1 MKKIRLHNDI
11 HVSWGITTNGK
22 QESLEAK
29 TLQVQ
34 LVVYNKVITIPDF
47 SINGNVISFEFSGSQ
62 QKYCG
67 VYTLVCRDTT
77 NGNLSTI
84 DKTEAFELVPHS
96 EEEQGTDNPNVAL
109 EVVTLNTDR
118 DSSTIGRAATIEIGE
133 VKTLR
138 SGAAAYVRNSG
149 TTNAAILDFGIPS
162 GSNGNDGMSGYGISA
177 EPASVTFNTD
187 SNGNISSSQDKLIRM
202 KAYLGGQEIDDVTIV
217 GLSTTNFA
225 NTVSAESD
233 GKSFYLRGSDL
244 QTVHTTDLDGNSIK
258 VPVTQAQV
266 AVDCKIGGSDL
277 VYSTIVRVFVNTQ
290 TFYTTLVSNQKMF
303 KQTFT
308 ELSNSLDEQGVKLE
322 KYYSEF
328 QQTARGLSATISSN
342 KQDADGS
349 IENITNKLE
358 ATSSSLSSTI
368 EANKKDADGNF
379 EKLKTEFKQTTDGI
393 SSTVEKNKTDAEGS
407 IEKLKTEFKQTTD
420 GITSTVEQNKTDADG
435 KLESLSSKI
444 SQNAKNIEIA
454 NSRFN
459 EDGSL
464 KNKSG
469 LMTTADKATLASR
482 EYVDGKVVNEAT
494 ITTMINN
501 EISTAT
507 IKADQIQFSGHQ
519 VKFDAGEI
527 VINSKNFNLDGYGNV
542 TMSGEIHATSG
553 QIGGFE
559 LEANNLVCSNA
570 RLTIGG
576 SIGGLTRMVTL
587 DAKSFDYER
596 YNFAL
601 SVVNYDSLDQSSTTL
616 AGIHINVGASGA
628 STLQYPGIVMENGVF
643 VGFRVPFV
651 PLAYSMDFRYNAS
664 IYVSGMYVRCN
675 NSSDITITLPTPATG
690 AKMGDVF
697 TVIKAGSGNVTIKA
711 VGVNYHTAN
720 GKSGE
725 FTSTRLHE
733 QIHLVFDGDTWFSES
748 SGGS

>member
-29 TLQVQ
+29 TLKVQ

-96 EEEQGTDNPNVAL
+96 DEEQGTDNPNVAL

-149 TTNAAILDFGIPS
+149 TTNAAVLDFGIPS
-162 GSNGNDGMSGYGISA
+162 GSNGSDGMSGYGISA

-187 SNGNISSSQDKLIRM
+187 SKGNISSSQDKLIRM

-277 VYSTIVRVFVNTQ
+277 IYSTIVRVFVNTQ

-303 KQTFT
+303 RQTFT

-349 IENITNKLE
+349 IENITNKIE

-393 SSTVEKNKTDAEGS
+393 TSTVEKNKTDA
-407 IEKLKTEFKQTTD
+407 
-420 GITSTVEQNKTDADG
+420 DG
-435 KLESLSSKI
+435 KLEKLSAAVTL
-444 SQNAKNIEIA
+444 NANQIEIA

-459 EDGSL
+459 ADGTL

-469 LMTTADKATLASR
+469 LMTTDDKATLATR

-501 EISTAT
+501 GISSAT
-507 IKADQIQFSGHQ
+507 IKADQIRFTGTTTVFES
-519 VKFDAGEI
+519 GEI
-527 VINSKNFNLDGYGNV
+527 IIRSNGLNLDQYGNA
-542 TMSGEIHATSG
+542 TFNGEIHATSG
-553 QIGGFE
+553 WFGSTSNNIKLATGGNGTVGLSSTNSSGWE
-559 LEANNLVCSNA
+559 DANNIRFTSSGQLYLNSESDDGKTVTSITSGDIKVG
-570 RLTIGG
+570 RGDSFG
-576 SIGGLTRMVTL
+576 SDTP
-587 DAKSFDYER
+587 KFH
-596 YNFAL
+596 
-601 SVVNYDSLDQSSTTL
+601 VNT
-616 AGIHINVGASGA
+616 SGDK
-628 STLQYPGIVMENGVF
+628 LQIAAVN
-643 VGFRVPFV
+643 
-651 PLAYSMDFRYNAS
+651 
-664 IYVSGMYVRCN
+664 
-675 NSSDITITLPTPATG
+675 LPTSASE
-690 AKMGDVF
+690 
-697 TVIKAGSGNVTIKA
+697 AGSGCLYNDNGTIKIK
-711 VGVNYHTAN
+711 T
-720 GKSGE
+720 
-725 FTSTRLHE
+725 
-733 QIHLVFDGDTWFSES
+733 Q
-748 SGGS
+748 

>member
-29 TLQVQ
+29 TLKVQ

-109 EVVTLNTDR
+109 EVITLNTDR

-138 SGAAAYVRNSG
+138 TGAAAYVRNSG
-149 TTNAAILDFGIPS
+149 TTNAAVLDFGIPS

-177 EPASVTFNTD
+177 DPASVTFNTD
-187 SNGNISSSQDKLIRM
+187 SDGNISSSQDKLIRM
-202 KAYLGGQEIDDVTIV
+202 KSYLGGQEIDDVTIV
-217 GLSTTNFA
+217 GLITTNFA

-244 QTVHTTDLDGNSIK
+244 QTVHTTDLNGNSIK

-308 ELSNSLDEQGVKLE
+308 ELSNSLNEQGVKLE

-328 QQTARGLSATISSN
+328 QQTARVLSATISSN
-342 KQDADGS
+342 KQYADGS
-349 IENITNKLE
+349 IENIINKLE

-368 EANKKDADGNF
+368 EANKKDADG
-379 EKLKTEFKQTTDGI
+379 KL
-393 SSTVEKNKTDAEGS
+393 
-407 IEKLKTEFKQTTD
+407 EKLKTEFKQTTD

-459 EDGSL
+459 ADGTL

-469 LMTTADKATLASR
+469 LMTTDDKATLATR

-675 NSSDITITLPTPATG
+675 NSSDITITLPTPTTG

>member
-47 SINGNVISFEFSGSQ
+47 TIKGNIISFEFSGSQ

-67 VYTLVCRDTT
+67 VYTLLCRDTT

-84 DKTEAFELVPHS
+84 DKTEAFELVSHS

-118 DSSTIGRAATIEIGE
+118 DSSTIARAATIEIGD
-133 VKTLR
+133 VKTLH

-149 TTNAAILDFGIPS
+149 TSNAAVLDFGIPS
-162 GSNGNDGMSGYGISA
+162 GSNGDDGMSGYGISA

-187 SNGNISSSQDKLIRM
+187 SKGNISSSQDKLIRM
-202 KAYLGGQEIDDVTIV
+202 KAYLGGQEIDDVTII

-290 TFYTTLVSNQKMF
+290 TFYTTLVSNQKIF

-308 ELSNSLDEQGVKLE
+308 ELNNSLDEQGVKLE

-328 QQTARGLSATISSN
+328 QQTARGLSTTISQN
-342 KQDADGS
+342 KQDSDGS

-358 ATSSSLSSTI
+358 ATASSLSSTI
-368 EANKKDADGNF
+368 ESNKKDADGN
-379 EKLKTEFKQTTDGI
+379 L
-393 SSTVEKNKTDAEGS
+393 
-407 IEKLKTEFKQTTD
+407 EKLKTEFKQTTD
-420 GITSTVEQNKTDADG
+420 GITSTVEKNKTDADGNLEKLKTEFKQTTDGITSTVEKNKTDADG
-435 KLESLSSKI
+435 KLEKL
-444 SQNAKNIEIA
+444 NAAVTLNAEQIEIA

-459 EDGSL
+459 ADGSL

-469 LMTTADKATLASR
+469 LMTTDDKATLATR
-482 EYVDGKVVNEAT
+482 EYVDGKVVSEAY
-494 ITTMINN
+494 IRTMIQNG
-501 EISTAT
+501 ISTAE
-507 IKADQIQFSGHQ
+507 ISADQINLYGH
-519 VKFDAGEI
+519 
-527 VINSKNFNLDGYGNV
+527 
-542 TMSGEIHATSG
+542 TMSFQSG
-553 QIGGFE
+553 QIEIYSDNLKLDSSGNLKVSGDIYAKTIRLKTSTSNDNILSGSLLLGGGKYI
-559 LEANNLVCSNA
+559 LP
-570 RLTIGG
+570 
-576 SIGGLTRMVTL
+576 
-587 DAKSFDYER
+587 
-596 YNFAL
+596 AL
-601 SVVNYDSLDQSSTTL
+601 SEEDGCVNIKLYAPLITRSSLSPTLECISENVSLQLASEKTELPKSGKKELDYGAYDL
-616 AGIHINVGASGA
+616 
-628 STLQYPGIVMENGVF
+628 
-643 VGFRVPFV
+643 VGFC
-651 PLAYSMDFRYNAS
+651 N
-664 IYVSGMYVRCN
+664 SGQTFW
-675 NSSDITITLPTPATG
+675 I
-690 AKMGDVF
+690 
-697 TVIKAGSGNVTIKA
+697 IK
-711 VGVNYHTAN
+711 
-720 GKSGE
+720 
-725 FTSTRLHE
+725 
-733 QIHLVFDGDTWFSES
+733 
-748 SGGS
+748 

>member
-47 SINGNVISFEFSGSQ
+47 TINGNVISFEFSGSQ

-187 SNGNISSSQDKLIRM
+187 SKGNISSSQDKLIRI
-202 KAYLGGQEIDDVTIV
+202 KSYLGGQEINDVTIV

-393 SSTVEKNKTDAEGS
+393 SSTVEKNKTDA
-407 IEKLKTEFKQTTD
+407 
-420 GITSTVEQNKTDADG
+420 DG
-435 KLESLSSKI
+435 KLEKLSAAVTL
-444 SQNAKNIEIA
+444 NANQIDIA

-459 EDGSL
+459 EDGTL

-469 LMTTADKATLASR
+469 LMTTDDKATLATR

-501 EISTAT
+501 GISTAT

-527 VINSKNFNLDGYGNV
+527 VINSNNFSLDGYGNV

-553 QIGGFE
+553 WFGTPG
-559 LEANNLVCSNA
+559 NNIKIATDEMGAVGLSHTNTTGWRDDNNICFTRAGQLYFNSTSEDKKT
-570 RLTIGG
+570 LT
-576 SIGGLTRMVTL
+576 
-587 DAKSFDYER
+587 
-596 YNFAL
+596 
-601 SVVNYDSLDQSSTTL
+601 
-616 AGIHINVGASGA
+616 
-628 STLQYPGIVMENGVF
+628 
-643 VGFRVPFV
+643 
-651 PLAYSMDFRYNAS
+651 
-664 IYVSGMYVRCN
+664 
-675 NSSDITITLPTPATG
+675 TITSGSLCVGRADRFGKDAPELYVDSSGEKLQIVAKCLPTSASE
-690 AKMGDVF
+690 AR
-697 TVIKAGSGNVTIKA
+697 SGCLYNDNGTIKIK
-711 VGVNYHTAN
+711 T
-720 GKSGE
+720 
-725 FTSTRLHE
+725 
-733 QIHLVFDGDTWFSES
+733 Q
-748 SGGS
+748 

>member
-47 SINGNVISFEFSGSQ
+47 TIKGNIISFEFSGSQ

-84 DKTEAFELVPHS
+84 DKTEAFELVSHS

-118 DSSTIGRAATIEIGE
+118 DSSTIGRAATIEIGD
-133 VKTLR
+133 VKTLH

-149 TTNAAILDFGIPS
+149 TSNAAVLDFGIPS
-162 GSNGNDGMSGYGISA
+162 GSNGDDGMSGYGISA
-177 EPASVTFNTD
+177 DPASVTFNTD
-187 SNGNISSSQDKLIRM
+187 SKGNISSSQDKLIRM

-290 TFYTTLVSNQKMF
+290 TFYTALVSNQKMF

-308 ELSNSLDEQGVKLE
+308 ELDNSLNEQGVKLE

-368 EANKKDADGNF
+368 EANKKDADGN
-379 EKLKTEFKQTTDGI
+379 
-393 SSTVEKNKTDAEGS
+393 

-444 SQNAKNIEIA
+444 SQNAKSIEIA

-501 EISTAT
+501 GISTAT

-553 QIGGFE
+553 WFGNPG
-559 LEANNLVCSNA
+559 NNIKIATDETGAVGLSPTNITGWKDYNNIRFTRA
-570 RLTIGG
+570 GQLYFNSTSEDEKTLTTITSG
-576 SIGGLTRMVTL
+576 
-587 DAKSFDYER
+587 Y
-596 YNFAL
+596 L
-601 SVVNYDSLDQSSTTL
+601 SVGRADRFGMDAPELYVDS
-616 AGIHINVGASGA
+616 SGEK
-628 STLQYPGIVMENGVF
+628 LQIV
-643 VGFRVPFV
+643 
-651 PLAYSMDFRYNAS
+651 AK
-664 IYVSGMYVRCN
+664 C
-675 NSSDITITLPTPATG
+675 LPTSASEARSGCLYNDNGTI
-690 AKMGDVF
+690 K
-697 TVIKAGSGNVTIKA
+697 IKA
-711 VGVNYHTAN
+711 
-720 GKSGE
+720 
-725 FTSTRLHE
+725 
-733 QIHLVFDGDTWFSES
+733 
-748 SGGS
+748 

>member
-47 SINGNVISFEFSGSQ
+47 SIKGNVISFEFSGSQ

-133 VKTLR
+133 VKTLH

-149 TTNAAILDFGIPS
+149 TTNAAVLDFGIPS

-187 SNGNISSSQDKLIRM
+187 SKGNISSSQDKLIRM

-217 GLSTTNFA
+217 GLSTTNFV

-393 SSTVEKNKTDAEGS
+393 TSTVEKNKTDA
-407 IEKLKTEFKQTTD
+407 
-420 GITSTVEQNKTDADG
+420 DG
-435 KLESLSSKI
+435 KLEKLSAAVTL
-444 SQNAKNIEIA
+444 NANQIEIA

-459 EDGSL
+459 ADGTL

-469 LMTTADKATLASR
+469 LMTTDDKATLATR
-482 EYVDGKVVNEAT
+482 EYVDGKVVSEAY
-494 ITTMINN
+494 IRTMIQNG
-501 EISTAT
+501 ISTAE
-507 IKADQIQFSGHQ
+507 ISANQINLYGH
-519 VKFDAGEI
+519 
-527 VINSKNFNLDGYGNV
+527 
-542 TMSGEIHATSG
+542 TMCFQSG
-553 QIGGFE
+553 QIEIYSDNLKLDSSGNLKVSGDIYAKTIRLKTSTSHDNILSGSLLLGGGKYI
-559 LEANNLVCSNA
+559 LP
-570 RLTIGG
+570 
-576 SIGGLTRMVTL
+576 
-587 DAKSFDYER
+587 
-596 YNFAL
+596 AL
-601 SVVNYDSLDQSSTTL
+601 SEEDGCVNIKLYAPLITRSSLSPTLECISENVFLQLASEKTELPKSGSKSLEYGAYDL
-616 AGIHINVGASGA
+616 
-628 STLQYPGIVMENGVF
+628 
-643 VGFRVPFV
+643 VGF
-651 PLAYSMDFRYNAS
+651 
-664 IYVSGMYVRCN
+664 C
-675 NSSDITITLPTPATG
+675 NSSGQTFWI
-690 AKMGDVF
+690 
-697 TVIKAGSGNVTIKA
+697 IK
-711 VGVNYHTAN
+711 
-720 GKSGE
+720 
-725 FTSTRLHE
+725 
-733 QIHLVFDGDTWFSES
+733 
-748 SGGS
+748 

>member
-187 SNGNISSSQDKLIRM
+187 SKGNISSSQDKLIRM
-202 KAYLGGQEIDDVTIV
+202 KAYFGGQEIDDVTIV

-349 IENITNKLE
+349 IDNITNKLE

-379 EKLKTEFKQTTDGI
+379 E
-393 SSTVEKNKTDAEGS
+393 N
-407 IEKLKTEFKQTTD
+407 LKTEFKQTTD
-420 GITSTVEQNKTDADG
+420 GITSTVEKNKTDADG
-435 KLESLSSKI
+435 KMEKLSAAVTL
-444 SQNAKNIEIA
+444 NANQIEIA

-459 EDGSL
+459 ADGTL

-469 LMTTADKATLASR
+469 LMTTDDKATLATR

-501 EISTAT
+501 GISSAT
-507 IKADQIQFSGHQ
+507 IKADQIRFTGTTTVFES
-519 VKFDAGEI
+519 GEI
-527 VINSKNFNLDGYGNV
+527 IIRSNGLNLDQYGNA
-542 TMSGEIHATSG
+542 TFNGEIHATSG
-553 QIGGFE
+553 WFGNPG
-559 LEANNLVCSNA
+559 NNIKIATDETGAV
-570 RLTIGG
+570 
-576 SIGGLTRMVTL
+576 GLSPTNTTGWRDDNNICFTRAGQLYFNSTSDDGKTVT
-587 DAKSFDYER
+587 
-596 YNFAL
+596 
-601 SVVNYDSLDQSSTTL
+601 
-616 AGIHINVGASGA
+616 
-628 STLQYPGIVMENGVF
+628 
-643 VGFRVPFV
+643 
-651 PLAYSMDFRYNAS
+651 
-664 IYVSGMYVRCN
+664 
-675 NSSDITITLPTPATG
+675 TITSGDIKVGRGDSFGGNTPKFHVNTSGDKLQIAAVNLPTSASE
-690 AKMGDVF
+690 
-697 TVIKAGSGNVTIKA
+697 AGSGCLYNDNGTIKIK
-711 VGVNYHTAN
+711 T
-720 GKSGE
+720 
-725 FTSTRLHE
+725 
-733 QIHLVFDGDTWFSES
+733 Q
-748 SGGS
+748 

>member
-1 MKKIRLHNDI
+1 MKKIRIHNDI

-47 SINGNVISFEFSGSQ
+47 TINGNVVSFEFSGSQ

-84 DKTEAFELVPHS
+84 DKAEAFELVPHS

-149 TTNAAILDFGIPS
+149 TTNAAVLDFGIPS

-187 SNGNISSSQDKLIRM
+187 SKGNISSSQDKLIRM

-233 GKSFYLRGSDL
+233 EKSFYLRGSDL
-244 QTVHTTDLDGNSIK
+244 QTVHTTDFDGNSIK

-277 VYSTIVRVFVNTQ
+277 IYSTIVRVFVNTQ

-393 SSTVEKNKTDAEGS
+393 TS
-407 IEKLKTEFKQTTD
+407 I
-420 GITSTVEQNKTDADG
+420 VEQNKTDADG

-444 SQNAKNIEIA
+444 SQNSKNIEIA

-469 LMTTADKATLASR
+469 LMTTDDKATLATR
-482 EYVDGKVVNEAT
+482 EYVDGKVVSEAY
-494 ITTMINN
+494 IRTMIQNG
-501 EISTAT
+501 ISTAE
-507 IKADQIQFSGHQ
+507 ISADQINLYGH
-519 VKFDAGEI
+519 
-527 VINSKNFNLDGYGNV
+527 
-542 TMSGEIHATSG
+542 TMSFQSG
-553 QIGGFE
+553 QIEIYSDNLKLDSSGNLKVSGDIYAKTIRLKTSTSHDNILSGSLLLGGGKCILPALSEEDGCVNIKLYAPLITRSSLPPTLECISRNVFLQLASEKTELPKSGSKE
-559 LEANNLVCSNA
+559 LEYGA
-570 RLTIGG
+570 
-576 SIGGLTRMVTL
+576 
-587 DAKSFDYER
+587 
-596 YNFAL
+596 
-601 SVVNYDSLDQSSTTL
+601 YDL
-616 AGIHINVGASGA
+616 
-628 STLQYPGIVMENGVF
+628 
-643 VGFRVPFV
+643 VGFC
-651 PLAYSMDFRYNAS
+651 N
-664 IYVSGMYVRCN
+664 SGQTFW
-675 NSSDITITLPTPATG
+675 I
-690 AKMGDVF
+690 
-697 TVIKAGSGNVTIKA
+697 IK
-711 VGVNYHTAN
+711 
-720 GKSGE
+720 
-725 FTSTRLHE
+725 
-733 QIHLVFDGDTWFSES
+733 
-748 SGGS
+748 

>member
-149 TTNAAILDFGIPS
+149 TTNAAVLDFGIPS

-187 SNGNISSSQDKLIRM
+187 SKGNISSSQDKLIRM

-266 AVDCKIGGSDL
+266 AVDCKIGRSDL

-379 EKLKTEFKQTTDGI
+379 EKLKTEFKQTTD
-393 SSTVEKNKTDAEGS
+393 E
-407 IEKLKTEFKQTTD
+407 
-420 GITSTVEQNKTDADG
+420 ITSTVEQNKTDADG

-444 SQNAKNIEIA
+444 SQNAKSIEIA

-459 EDGSL
+459 ADGTL

-469 LMTTADKATLASR
+469 LMTTDDKATLATR
-482 EYVDGKVVNEAT
+482 EYVDGKVVSEAY
-494 ITTMINN
+494 ILTMIHNG
-501 EISTAT
+501 ISTAE
-507 IKADQIQFSGHQ
+507 ISADQINLHGH
-519 VKFDAGEI
+519 
-527 VINSKNFNLDGYGNV
+527 
-542 TMSGEIHATSG
+542 TMSFQSG
-553 QIGGFE
+553 QIEIYSDNLKLDSSGNLKASGDIYAKTIRLKTSTSNDNILSGSLLLGGGKYI
-559 LEANNLVCSNA
+559 LP
-570 RLTIGG
+570 
-576 SIGGLTRMVTL
+576 
-587 DAKSFDYER
+587 
-596 YNFAL
+596 AL
-601 SVVNYDSLDQSSTTL
+601 SEEDGCVNIKLYAPLITRSSLSPTLECISRNVFLQLASEKTELPKSGSKSLEYGAYDL
-616 AGIHINVGASGA
+616 
-628 STLQYPGIVMENGVF
+628 
-643 VGFRVPFV
+643 VGF
-651 PLAYSMDFRYNAS
+651 
-664 IYVSGMYVRCN
+664 CN
-675 NSSDITITLPTPATG
+675 NGQTFWI
-690 AKMGDVF
+690 
-697 TVIKAGSGNVTIKA
+697 IK
-711 VGVNYHTAN
+711 
-720 GKSGE
+720 
-725 FTSTRLHE
+725 
-733 QIHLVFDGDTWFSES
+733 
-748 SGGS
+748 

>member
-29 TLQVQ
+29 SLQVQ
-34 LVVYNKVITIPDF
+34 LVVYNRVIDIPDF
-47 SINGNVISFEFSGSQ
+47 TIKGNVISFEFSGSQ

-118 DSSTIGRAATIEIGE
+118 DSSTIGRAATIEIGD
-133 VKTLR
+133 VKTLH

-149 TTNAAILDFGIPS
+149 TSNAAVLDFGIPS
-162 GSNGNDGMSGYGISA
+162 GSNGDDGMSGYGISA

-187 SNGNISSSQDKLIRM
+187 SKGNISSSQDKLIRM
-202 KAYLGGQEIDDVTIV
+202 KAYLGGQETDDVTIV
-217 GLSTTNFA
+217 GLSTTNFV

-233 GKSFYLRGSDL
+233 EKSFYLRGSDL
-244 QTVHTTDLDGNSIK
+244 QTVYTTDLDGNSIK

-266 AVDCKIGGSDL
+266 AIDCKIGGSDL

-290 TFYTTLVSNQKMF
+290 TFYTTLVSNQKIF

-308 ELSNSLDEQGVKLE
+308 ELGNSLEEQGVKLE

-368 EANKKDADGNF
+368 EANKKDADGNI
-379 EKLKTEFKQTTDGI
+379 EKLKTEFKQTTDEI
-393 SSTVEKNKTDAEGS
+393 TSTVEKNKTDAEGS
-407 IEKLKTEFKQTTD
+407 IENLKTEFKQTTD

-444 SQNAKNIEIA
+444 SQNAKSIEIA

-494 ITTMINN
+494 IATMINN
-501 EISTAT
+501 GISTAT

-542 TMSGEIHATSG
+542 TMSGEINATSG
-553 QIGGFE
+553 NVGGFKLKE
-559 LEANNLVCSNA
+559 NNLVCENA
-570 RLTIGG
+570 SLTIGY
-576 SIGGLTRMVTL
+576 SKDSSTRKVVL
-587 DAKSFDYER
+587 DAKSYNFGD

-601 SVVNYDSLDQSSTTL
+601 SVENHGISTKLDGRNW
-616 AGIHINVGASGA
+616 AGIHINVYS
-628 STLQYPGIVMENGVF
+628 STTSVQYPGIMMESGAF
-643 VGFRVPFV
+643 YGFRVPITS
-651 PLAYSMDFRYNAS
+651 LWSYTDLRNDLSY
-664 IYVSGMYVRCN
+664 ISGMCLICK
-675 NSSDITITLPTPATG
+675 NSTDITITLPTSEK
-690 AKMGDVF
+690 AKKGDVF
-697 TVIKAGSGNVTIKA
+697 TVIRAGDGNVTIKA
-711 VGVNYHTAN
+711 PTGVNYLTAHGDN
-720 GKSGE
+720 GT
-725 FTSTRLHE
+725 FTSTKRNEH
-733 QIHLVFDGDTWFSES
+733 IHFIFDGSTWYSEC
-748 SGGS
+748 SGD

>member
-47 SINGNVISFEFSGSQ
+47 TIKGNVISFEFSGSQ

-109 EVVTLNTDR
+109 EVVALNTDR
-118 DSSTIGRAATIEIGE
+118 DSSTIGRAATVEIGE

-149 TTNAAILDFGIPS
+149 TANAAVLDFGIPS

-187 SNGNISSSQDKLIRM
+187 SKGNISSSQDKLIRM

-393 SSTVEKNKTDAEGS
+393 TS
-407 IEKLKTEFKQTTD
+407 I
-420 GITSTVEQNKTDADG
+420 VEQNKTDADG

-444 SQNAKNIEIA
+444 SQNSKNIEIA

-501 EISTAT
+501 GISSAT
-507 IKADQIQFSGHQ
+507 IKADQIRFTGTTTVFESG
-519 VKFDAGEI
+519 DIIIRSNGL
-527 VINSKNFNLDGYGNV
+527 NLDQYGNA
-542 TMSGEIHATSG
+542 TFNGEIHATSG
-553 QIGGFE
+553 WFGSTSNNIKLATEGNGTVG
-559 LEANNLVCSNA
+559 LSSTNSSGWADANNIRFTSAGQLYLNS
-570 RLTIGG
+570 
-576 SIGGLTRMVTL
+576 
-587 DAKSFDYER
+587 KSD
-596 YNFAL
+596 
-601 SVVNYDSLDQSSTTL
+601 D
-616 AGIHINVGASGA
+616 GK
-628 STLQYPGIVMENGVF
+628 
-643 VGFRVPFV
+643 
-651 PLAYSMDFRYNAS
+651 
-664 IYVSGMYVRCN
+664 
-675 NSSDITITLPTPATG
+675 TITSITSGDIRVVRADSFGSDTPKFHVNTSGDKLQIAAVNLPTSASE
-690 AKMGDVF
+690 
-697 TVIKAGSGNVTIKA
+697 AGSGCLYNDNGTIKIK
-711 VGVNYHTAN
+711 T
-720 GKSGE
+720 
-725 FTSTRLHE
+725 
-733 QIHLVFDGDTWFSES
+733 Q
-748 SGGS
+748 

>member
-47 SINGNVISFEFSGSQ
+47 TIKGNVISFEFSGSQ

-138 SGAAAYVRNSG
+138 SGAVAYVRNSG
-149 TTNAAILDFGIPS
+149 TTNAAVLDFGIPS

-187 SNGNISSSQDKLIRM
+187 SKGSISSSQDKLIRM

-322 KYYSEF
+322 KYYSKF

-393 SSTVEKNKTDAEGS
+393 
-407 IEKLKTEFKQTTD
+407 
-420 GITSTVEQNKTDADG
+420 TSTVEQNKTDADG
-435 KLESLSSKI
+435 KLEKL
-444 SQNAKNIEIA
+444 NAAVTLNANQIEIA

-459 EDGSL
+459 ADGTL

-469 LMTTADKATLASR
+469 LMTTDDKATLATR
-482 EYVDGKVVNEAT
+482 EYVDGKVVSEAY
-494 ITTMINN
+494 IRTMIQNG
-501 EISTAT
+501 ISTAE
-507 IKADQIQFSGHQ
+507 ISADQINLYGH
-519 VKFDAGEI
+519 
-527 VINSKNFNLDGYGNV
+527 
-542 TMSGEIHATSG
+542 TMSFQSG
-553 QIGGFE
+553 QIEIYSDNLKLDSSGNLKASGDIYAKTIRLKTSTSNDNILSGSLLLGGGKYI
-559 LEANNLVCSNA
+559 LP
-570 RLTIGG
+570 
-576 SIGGLTRMVTL
+576 
-587 DAKSFDYER
+587 
-596 YNFAL
+596 AL
-601 SVVNYDSLDQSSTTL
+601 SEEDGCVNIKLYAPLITRSSLAPTLECISENVFLQLASEKTELPKSGSKSLEYGAYDL
-616 AGIHINVGASGA
+616 
-628 STLQYPGIVMENGVF
+628 
-643 VGFRVPFV
+643 VGF
-651 PLAYSMDFRYNAS
+651 
-664 IYVSGMYVRCN
+664 CN
-675 NSSDITITLPTPATG
+675 IGQTFWI
-690 AKMGDVF
+690 
-697 TVIKAGSGNVTIKA
+697 IK
-711 VGVNYHTAN
+711 
-720 GKSGE
+720 
-725 FTSTRLHE
+725 
-733 QIHLVFDGDTWFSES
+733 
-748 SGGS
+748 

>member
-22 QESLEAK
+22 QESLESK

-177 EPASVTFNTD
+177 EPASVTLNTD

-233 GKSFYLRGSDL
+233 RKSFYLRGSDL

-328 QQTARGLSATISSN
+328 QQTARDLSATISSN
-342 KQDADGS
+342 KQYADGS
-349 IENITNKLE
+349 IENIINKLE

-368 EANKKDADGNF
+368 EANKKDADGKL
-379 EKLKTEFKQTTDGI
+379 EKLKTEFKQTTDEI
-393 SSTVEKNKTDAEGS
+393 TSTVEKNKTDAEGS
-407 IEKLKTEFKQTTD
+407 IENLKTEFKQTTD
-420 GITSTVEQNKTDADG
+420 EITSTVEQNKTDADG

-444 SQNAKNIEIA
+444 SQNAKSIEIA

-459 EDGSL
+459 ADGTL

-501 EISTAT
+501 EISSAT

-527 VINSKNFNLDGYGNV
+527 VINSNNFNLDGYGNV

-559 LEANNLVCSNA
+559 LEAKNLVCSNA

-576 SIGGLTRMVTL
+576 SSGSITRMVTL
-587 DAKSFDYER
+587 DAKSFDYDR

-601 SVVNYDSLDQSSTTL
+601 SVVNYDSFIQSSSTL
-616 AGIHINVGASGA
+616 AGIRINVGASGA
-628 STLQYPGIVMENGVF
+628 VVQYPGIVMENGVF

-651 PLAYSMDFRYNAS
+651 PIAYNIDLRNDLD
-664 IYVSGMYVRCN
+664 YVSGMYVRCD
-675 NSSDITITLPTPATG
+675 NSSDITITLPTSATG

-711 VGVNYHTAN
+711 IGTNYHTAN

-725 FTSTRLHE
+725 FTSTRMYE

>member
-22 QESLEAK
+22 QESLESK

-96 EEEQGTDNPNVAL
+96 DEEQGTDNPNVAL

-217 GLSTTNFA
+217 GLITTNFA

-308 ELSNSLDEQGVKLE
+308 ELNNSLDEQVVKLE

-368 EANKKDADGNF
+368 EANKKDADG
-379 EKLKTEFKQTTDGI
+379 KL
-393 SSTVEKNKTDAEGS
+393 
-407 IEKLKTEFKQTTD
+407 EKLKTEFKQTTD
-420 GITSTVEQNKTDADG
+420 GITSTVEKNKTDADG
-435 KLESLSSKI
+435 KLEKLSAAVTL
-444 SQNAKNIEIA
+444 NANQIEIA

-459 EDGSL
+459 ADGTL

-469 LMTTADKATLASR
+469 LMTTDDKATLATR
-482 EYVDGKVVNEAT
+482 EYVDGKVVSEAY
-494 ITTMINN
+494 IRTMIQNG
-501 EISTAT
+501 ISTAE
-507 IKADQIQFSGHQ
+507 ISADQINLYGH
-519 VKFDAGEI
+519 
-527 VINSKNFNLDGYGNV
+527 
-542 TMSGEIHATSG
+542 TMSFQSG
-553 QIGGFE
+553 QIEIYSDNLKLDSSGNLKASGDIFAKTIRLKTSTSNDNILSGSLLLGGGKYI
-559 LEANNLVCSNA
+559 LP
-570 RLTIGG
+570 
-576 SIGGLTRMVTL
+576 
-587 DAKSFDYER
+587 
-596 YNFAL
+596 AL
-601 SVVNYDSLDQSSTTL
+601 SEEDGCVNIKLYAPLITRSSLSPTLECISKNVFLQLASEKTELPKSGSKSLEYGAYDL
-616 AGIHINVGASGA
+616 
-628 STLQYPGIVMENGVF
+628 
-643 VGFRVPFV
+643 VGF
-651 PLAYSMDFRYNAS
+651 
-664 IYVSGMYVRCN
+664 CN
-675 NSSDITITLPTPATG
+675 NGQTFWI
-690 AKMGDVF
+690 
-697 TVIKAGSGNVTIKA
+697 IK
-711 VGVNYHTAN
+711 
-720 GKSGE
+720 
-725 FTSTRLHE
+725 
-733 QIHLVFDGDTWFSES
+733 
-748 SGGS
+748 

>member
-47 SINGNVISFEFSGSQ
+47 TIKGNVISFEFSGSQ

-149 TTNAAILDFGIPS
+149 TTNAAVLDFGIPS

-187 SNGNISSSQDKLIRM
+187 SKGNISSSQDKLIRM

-393 SSTVEKNKTDAEGS
+393 TSTVEKNKTDA
-407 IEKLKTEFKQTTD
+407 
-420 GITSTVEQNKTDADG
+420 DG
-435 KLESLSSKI
+435 KLEKLSAAVTL
-444 SQNAKNIEIA
+444 NANLIEIA

-459 EDGSL
+459 ADGTL

-469 LMTTADKATLASR
+469 LMTTDDKATLATR
-482 EYVDGKVVNEAT
+482 EYVDGKVVSEAY
-494 ITTMINN
+494 IRTMIQNG
-501 EISTAT
+501 ISTAE
-507 IKADQIQFSGHQ
+507 ISADQINLYGH
-519 VKFDAGEI
+519 
-527 VINSKNFNLDGYGNV
+527 
-542 TMSGEIHATSG
+542 TMSFQSG
-553 QIGGFE
+553 QIEIYSDNLKLDSSGNLKASGDIYAKTIRLKTSTSNDNILSGSLLLGGGKYI
-559 LEANNLVCSNA
+559 LP
-570 RLTIGG
+570 
-576 SIGGLTRMVTL
+576 
-587 DAKSFDYER
+587 
-596 YNFAL
+596 AL
-601 SVVNYDSLDQSSTTL
+601 SEEDGCVNIKLYAPLITRSSLSPTLECISENVFLQLASEKTELPKSGSKSLEYGAYDL
-616 AGIHINVGASGA
+616 
-628 STLQYPGIVMENGVF
+628 
-643 VGFRVPFV
+643 VGFC
-651 PLAYSMDFRYNAS
+651 N
-664 IYVSGMYVRCN
+664 SGQTFW
-675 NSSDITITLPTPATG
+675 I
-690 AKMGDVF
+690 
-697 TVIKAGSGNVTIKA
+697 IK
-711 VGVNYHTAN
+711 
-720 GKSGE
+720 
-725 FTSTRLHE
+725 
-733 QIHLVFDGDTWFSES
+733 
-748 SGGS
+748 

>member
-47 SINGNVISFEFSGSQ
+47 TIKGNVISFEFSGSQ

-84 DKTEAFELVPHS
+84 DKTEAFELVSHS

-118 DSSTIGRAATIEIGE
+118 DSSTIGRAATIEIGD
-133 VKTLR
+133 VKTLH

-149 TTNAAILDFGIPS
+149 TSNAAVLDFGIPS

-187 SNGNISSSQDKLIRM
+187 SKGNISSSQDKLIRM

-277 VYSTIVRVFVNTQ
+277 VFSTIVRVFVNTQ
-290 TFYTTLVSNQKMF
+290 TFYTALVSNQKMF

-308 ELSNSLDEQGVKLE
+308 ELDNSLNEQGVKLE

-328 QQTARGLSATISSN
+328 QQTARGLLATISSN

-358 ATSSSLSSTI
+358 ATSNSLSSTI
-368 EANKKDADGNF
+368 EANKKDADGNIG
-379 EKLKTEFKQTTDGI
+379 KLKSEFKKTTD
-393 SSTVEKNKTDAEGS
+393 E
-407 IEKLKTEFKQTTD
+407 
-420 GITSTVEQNKTDADG
+420 ITSTVEQNKTDADG

-444 SQNAKNIEIA
+444 SQNAKSIEIA

-501 EISTAT
+501 GISTAT

-553 QIGGFE
+553 WFGNPG
-559 LEANNLVCSNA
+559 NNIKIATDETGAVGLSPTNITGWKDYNNIRFTRA
-570 RLTIGG
+570 GQLYFNSTSEDKKTLTTITSG
-576 SIGGLTRMVTL
+576 
-587 DAKSFDYER
+587 Y
-596 YNFAL
+596 L
-601 SVVNYDSLDQSSTTL
+601 SVGRADRFGMDAPELYVDS
-616 AGIHINVGASGA
+616 SGEK
-628 STLQYPGIVMENGVF
+628 LQIV
-643 VGFRVPFV
+643 
-651 PLAYSMDFRYNAS
+651 AK
-664 IYVSGMYVRCN
+664 C
-675 NSSDITITLPTPATG
+675 LPTSASEARSGCLYNDNGTI
-690 AKMGDVF
+690 K
-697 TVIKAGSGNVTIKA
+697 IKA
-711 VGVNYHTAN
+711 
-720 GKSGE
+720 
-725 FTSTRLHE
+725 
-733 QIHLVFDGDTWFSES
+733 
-748 SGGS
+748 

>member
-47 SINGNVISFEFSGSQ
+47 SIKGNVISFEFSGSQ

-149 TTNAAILDFGIPS
+149 TTNAAVLDFGIPS

-187 SNGNISSSQDKLIRM
+187 PKGNISSSQDKLIRM

-322 KYYSEF
+322 KSYSEF

-393 SSTVEKNKTDAEGS
+393 TS
-407 IEKLKTEFKQTTD
+407 I
-420 GITSTVEQNKTDADG
+420 VEQNKTDADG

-444 SQNAKNIEIA
+444 SQNSKNIEIA

-469 LMTTADKATLASR
+469 LMTTDDKATLATR

-501 EISTAT
+501 GISSAT
-507 IKADQIQFSGHQ
+507 IKADQIRFTGTTTVFES
-519 VKFDAGEI
+519 GEI
-527 VINSKNFNLDGYGNV
+527 IIRSNGLNLDQYGNA
-542 TMSGEIHATSG
+542 TFNGEIHATSG
-553 QIGGFE
+553 WFGRTSNNIKLATEENGTVG
-559 LEANNLVCSNA
+559 LSSTNSSGWADANNIRFTSAGQLYLNS
-570 RLTIGG
+570 
-576 SIGGLTRMVTL
+576 
-587 DAKSFDYER
+587 KSD
-596 YNFAL
+596 
-601 SVVNYDSLDQSSTTL
+601 D
-616 AGIHINVGASGA
+616 GK
-628 STLQYPGIVMENGVF
+628 
-643 VGFRVPFV
+643 
-651 PLAYSMDFRYNAS
+651 
-664 IYVSGMYVRCN
+664 
-675 NSSDITITLPTPATG
+675 TITSITSGDIHVVRADSFGGDTPKFHVNTSGDKLQIAAVNLPTSASE
-690 AKMGDVF
+690 
-697 TVIKAGSGNVTIKA
+697 AGSGCLYNDNGTIKIK
-711 VGVNYHTAN
+711 T
-720 GKSGE
+720 
-725 FTSTRLHE
+725 
-733 QIHLVFDGDTWFSES
+733 Q
-748 SGGS
+748 

>member
-96 EEEQGTDNPNVAL
+96 DEEQGTDNPNVAL

-187 SNGNISSSQDKLIRM
+187 SKGNISSSQDKLIRM

-393 SSTVEKNKTDAEGS
+393 SSTVEKNKTDA
-407 IEKLKTEFKQTTD
+407 
-420 GITSTVEQNKTDADG
+420 DG
-435 KLESLSSKI
+435 KLEKLSAAVTL
-444 SQNAKNIEIA
+444 NANQIEIA

-459 EDGSL
+459 ADGTL

-469 LMTTADKATLASR
+469 LMTTDDKATLATR

-501 EISTAT
+501 GISSAT
-507 IKADQIQFSGHQ
+507 IKADQIRFTGTTTVFES
-519 VKFDAGEI
+519 GEI
-527 VINSKNFNLDGYGNV
+527 IIRSNGLNLDQYGNA
-542 TMSGEIHATSG
+542 TFNGEIHATSG
-553 QIGGFE
+553 WFGNPGNNIKIATDETGAVGLSPTNTTGWRDDNNICFTRAGQLYFNSTSDDGKTVTSITSGDIGVGRGDSFGSDTPKFHVNTSGDKLQI
-559 LEANNLVCSNA
+559 AA
-570 RLTIGG
+570 
-576 SIGGLTRMVTL
+576 
-587 DAKSFDYER
+587 
-596 YNFAL
+596 
-601 SVVNYDSLDQSSTTL
+601 VN
-616 AGIHINVGASGA
+616 
-628 STLQYPGIVMENGVF
+628 
-643 VGFRVPFV
+643 
-651 PLAYSMDFRYNAS
+651 
-664 IYVSGMYVRCN
+664 
-675 NSSDITITLPTPATG
+675 LPTSASE
-690 AKMGDVF
+690 
-697 TVIKAGSGNVTIKA
+697 AGSGCLYNDNGTIKIK
-711 VGVNYHTAN
+711 T
-720 GKSGE
+720 
-725 FTSTRLHE
+725 
-733 QIHLVFDGDTWFSES
+733 Q
-748 SGGS
+748 

>member
-47 SINGNVISFEFSGSQ
+47 TIKGNIISFEFSGSQ

-84 DKTEAFELVPHS
+84 DKTEAFELVSHS

-118 DSSTIGRAATIEIGE
+118 DSSTIGRAATIEIGD

-138 SGAAAYVRNSG
+138 SGVAAYVRNSG
-149 TTNAAILDFGIPS
+149 TPNAAVLDFGIPA
-162 GSNGNDGMSGYGISA
+162 GSNGDDGMSGYGISA
-177 EPASVTFNTD
+177 DPASVTFNTD
-187 SNGNISSSQDKLIRM
+187 SKGNISSSQDKLIRM
-202 KAYLGGQEIDDVTIV
+202 KAYLGGLEIDDVTIV
-217 GLSTTNFA
+217 GLSTTNFT

-277 VYSTIVRVFVNTQ
+277 VYSTIVRVFTNTQ

-308 ELSNSLDEQGVKLE
+308 ELNNSLDEQGVKLE

-358 ATSSSLSSTI
+358 ATASSLSSTI
-368 EANKKDADGNF
+368 ESNKK
-379 EKLKTEFKQTTDGI
+379 
-393 SSTVEKNKTDAEGS
+393 
-407 IEKLKTEFKQTTD
+407 
-420 GITSTVEQNKTDADG
+420 DADG

-444 SQNAKNIEIA
+444 SQNAKSIEVA

-482 EYVDGKVVNEAT
+482 EYVDGKVVSEAT
-494 ITTMINN
+494 IRTMVQDG
-501 EISTAT
+501 ISSAV
-507 IKADQIQFSGHQ
+507 ISADQINLKGKTM
-519 VKFDAGEI
+519 KFA
-527 VINSKNFNLDGYGNV
+527 
-542 TMSGEIHATSG
+542 SG
-553 QIGGFE
+553 QIE
-559 LEANNLVCSNA
+559 IDSENLK
-570 RLTIGG
+570 
-576 SIGGLTRMVTL
+576 L
-587 DAKSFDYER
+587 DS
-596 YNFAL
+596 
-601 SVVNYDSLDQSSTTL
+601 
-616 AGIHINVGASGA
+616 
-628 STLQYPGIVMENGVF
+628 
-643 VGFRVPFV
+643 
-651 PLAYSMDFRYNAS
+651 
-664 IYVSGMYVRCN
+664 
-675 NSSDITITLPTPATG
+675 
-690 AKMGDVF
+690 
-697 TVIKAGSGNVTIKA
+697 SGNLKVAGDIHAKT
-711 VGVNYHTAN
+711 V
-720 GKSGE
+720 
-725 FTSTRLHE
+725 RLK
-733 QIHLVFDGDTWFSES
+733 IS
-748 SGGS
+748 SSHDNILRKMLTENSKV

>member
-11 HVSWGITTNGK
+11 HVSWGITANGK

-187 SNGNISSSQDKLIRM
+187 SKGNISSSQDKLIRM

-308 ELSNSLDEQGVKLE
+308 ELNNSLDEQGVKLE

-349 IENITNKLE
+349 IDNITNKLE

-368 EANKKDADGNF
+368 EANKKDADG
-379 EKLKTEFKQTTDGI
+379 KL
-393 SSTVEKNKTDAEGS
+393 
-407 IEKLKTEFKQTTD
+407 EKLKTEFKQTTD
-420 GITSTVEQNKTDADG
+420 GITSTVEKNKTDADG
-435 KLESLSSKI
+435 KLEKLSAAVTL
-444 SQNAKNIEIA
+444 NANQIEIA

-459 EDGSL
+459 ADGTL

-469 LMTTADKATLASR
+469 LMTTDDKATLATR

-501 EISTAT
+501 GISSAT
-507 IKADQIQFSGHQ
+507 IKADQIRFTGTTTVFES
-519 VKFDAGEI
+519 GEI
-527 VINSKNFNLDGYGNV
+527 IIRSNGLNLDQYGNA
-542 TMSGEIHATSG
+542 TFNGEIHATSG
-553 QIGGFE
+553 WFGNPG
-559 LEANNLVCSNA
+559 NNIKIATDETGAV
-570 RLTIGG
+570 
-576 SIGGLTRMVTL
+576 GLSPTNTTGWRDDNNICFTRAGQLYFNSTSDDGKTVT
-587 DAKSFDYER
+587 
-596 YNFAL
+596 
-601 SVVNYDSLDQSSTTL
+601 
-616 AGIHINVGASGA
+616 
-628 STLQYPGIVMENGVF
+628 
-643 VGFRVPFV
+643 
-651 PLAYSMDFRYNAS
+651 
-664 IYVSGMYVRCN
+664 
-675 NSSDITITLPTPATG
+675 TITSGDIKVGRGDSFGGNTPKFHVNTSGDKLQIAAVNLPTSASE
-690 AKMGDVF
+690 
-697 TVIKAGSGNVTIKA
+697 AGSGCLYNDNGTIKIK
-711 VGVNYHTAN
+711 T
-720 GKSGE
+720 
-725 FTSTRLHE
+725 
-733 QIHLVFDGDTWFSES
+733 Q
-748 SGGS
+748 

>member
-1 MKKIRLHNDI
+1 MKKIRIHNDI

-34 LVVYNKVITIPDF
+34 LVVYNRVIDVSDFTIK
-47 SINGNVISFEFSGSQ
+47 GNVVSFEFSGSQ

-149 TTNAAILDFGIPS
+149 TTNAAVLDFGIPS
-162 GSNGNDGMSGYGISA
+162 GSNGDDGMSGYGISA

-187 SNGNISSSQDKLIRM
+187 SKGNISSSQDKLIRM

-290 TFYTTLVSNQKMF
+290 TFYTTLVSNQKIF

-368 EANKKDADGNF
+368 EANKKDADGN
-379 EKLKTEFKQTTDGI
+379 
-393 SSTVEKNKTDAEGS
+393 

-444 SQNAKNIEIA
+444 SQNAKSIEIA

-482 EYVDGKVVNEAT
+482 EYVDGKVVSEAT
-494 ITTMINN
+494 IRTMVQDG
-501 EISTAT
+501 ISSAVVS
-507 IKADQIQFSGHQ
+507 ADQINLKGKTM
-519 VKFDAGEI
+519 KFA
-527 VINSKNFNLDGYGNV
+527 
-542 TMSGEIHATSG
+542 SG
-553 QIGGFE
+553 QIEIDSENLKLDSSGNLKVAGDIRAKTVRLKISSSHGNILSGSLLLGGGTYSMPALTAE
-559 LEANNLVCSNA
+559 DGYVNLKLYA
-570 RLTIGG
+570 PL
-576 SIGGLTRMVTL
+576 LTRSSPVPILQCISTNVFLQLASEKTELPKSGKKEL
-587 DAKSFDYER
+587 DYGA
-596 YNFAL
+596 
-601 SVVNYDSLDQSSTTL
+601 YD
-616 AGIHINVGASGA
+616 I
-628 STLQYPGIVMENGVF
+628 
-643 VGFRVPFV
+643 VGF
-651 PLAYSMDFRYNAS
+651 YNNGQTFW
-664 IYVSGMYVRCN
+664 I
-675 NSSDITITLPTPATG
+675 
-690 AKMGDVF
+690 
-697 TVIKAGSGNVTIKA
+697 IK
-711 VGVNYHTAN
+711 
-720 GKSGE
+720 
-725 FTSTRLHE
+725 
-733 QIHLVFDGDTWFSES
+733 
-748 SGGS
+748 

>member
-47 SINGNVISFEFSGSQ
+47 TIKGNVISFEFSGSQ

-96 EEEQGTDNPNVAL
+96 EEEQGKDNPNVAL
-109 EVVTLNTDR
+109 EVVALNTDR
-118 DSSTIGRAATIEIGE
+118 DSSTIGRAATIEIGD

-138 SGAAAYVRNSG
+138 SGVAAYVRNSG
-149 TTNAAILDFGIPS
+149 TPNAAVLDFGIPA
-162 GSNGNDGMSGYGISA
+162 GSNGDDGMSGYGISA
-177 EPASVTFNTD
+177 DPASVTFNTD
-187 SNGNISSSQDKLIRM
+187 SKGNISSSQDKLIRM
-202 KAYLGGQEIDDVTIV
+202 KAYLGGQEIDDITIV

-266 AVDCKIGGSDL
+266 AVDCKIDGSDL

-290 TFYTTLVSNQKMF
+290 TFYTTLVSNQKIF
-303 KQTFT
+303 KQTFK

-358 ATSSSLSSTI
+358 ATASSLSSTI
-368 EANKKDADGNF
+368 ESNKKDADGNF
-379 EKLKTEFKQTTDGI
+379 EKLSSEFKQTTD
-393 SSTVEKNKTDAEGS
+393 E
-407 IEKLKTEFKQTTD
+407 
-420 GITSTVEQNKTDADG
+420 ITSTVEQNKTDAEG

-444 SQNAKNIEIA
+444 SQNSKNIEVA

-482 EYVDGKVVNEAT
+482 EYVDGKVVSEAT
-494 ITTMINN
+494 IRTMVQDG
-501 EISTAT
+501 ISSAVVS
-507 IKADQIQFSGHQ
+507 ADQINLKGKTM
-519 VKFDAGEI
+519 KFA
-527 VINSKNFNLDGYGNV
+527 
-542 TMSGEIHATSG
+542 SG
-553 QIGGFE
+553 QIEIDSENLKLDSSGNLKVAGDIRAKTVRLKISSSHDNILSGSLLLGGGTYSMPALTAE
-559 LEANNLVCSNA
+559 DGYVNLKLYA
-570 RLTIGG
+570 PL
-576 SIGGLTRMVTL
+576 LTRSSPVPILQCISTNVFLQLASEKTELPKSGKKEL
-587 DAKSFDYER
+587 DYGA
-596 YNFAL
+596 
-601 SVVNYDSLDQSSTTL
+601 YD
-616 AGIHINVGASGA
+616 I
-628 STLQYPGIVMENGVF
+628 
-643 VGFRVPFV
+643 VGF
-651 PLAYSMDFRYNAS
+651 YNNGQTFW
-664 IYVSGMYVRCN
+664 I
-675 NSSDITITLPTPATG
+675 
-690 AKMGDVF
+690 
-697 TVIKAGSGNVTIKA
+697 IK
-711 VGVNYHTAN
+711 
-720 GKSGE
+720 
-725 FTSTRLHE
+725 
-733 QIHLVFDGDTWFSES
+733 
-748 SGGS
+748 

>member
-34 LVVYNKVITIPDF
+34 LVVYNKVIDIPDF
-47 SINGNVISFEFSGSQ
+47 SIKGNVISFEFSGSQ

-118 DSSTIGRAATIEIGE
+118 DSSTIGRAATIEIGK

-149 TTNAAILDFGIPS
+149 TTNAAVLDFGIPS

-187 SNGNISSSQDKLIRM
+187 SRGNISSSQDKLIRM

-217 GLSTTNFA
+217 GFSTTNFA

-393 SSTVEKNKTDAEGS
+393 TSTVEKNKTDA
-407 IEKLKTEFKQTTD
+407 
-420 GITSTVEQNKTDADG
+420 DG
-435 KLESLSSKI
+435 KLEKLSAAVTL
-444 SQNAKNIEIA
+444 NANQIEIA

-459 EDGSL
+459 ADGTL

-469 LMTTADKATLASR
+469 LMTTDDKATLATR

-501 EISTAT
+501 GISSAT
-507 IKADQIQFSGHQ
+507 IKADQIRFTGTTTVFES
-519 VKFDAGEI
+519 GEI
-527 VINSKNFNLDGYGNV
+527 IIRSNGLNLDQYGNA
-542 TMSGEIHATSG
+542 TFNGEIHATSG
-553 QIGGFE
+553 WFGSTSNNIKLATEGNGTVG
-559 LEANNLVCSNA
+559 LSSTNSSGWVDANNIRFTSAGQLYLNSESEDGK
-570 RLTIGG
+570 T
-576 SIGGLTRMVTL
+576 VT
-587 DAKSFDYER
+587 
-596 YNFAL
+596 
-601 SVVNYDSLDQSSTTL
+601 
-616 AGIHINVGASGA
+616 
-628 STLQYPGIVMENGVF
+628 
-643 VGFRVPFV
+643 
-651 PLAYSMDFRYNAS
+651 
-664 IYVSGMYVRCN
+664 
-675 NSSDITITLPTPATG
+675 TITSGDIRVGKGDSFGSDTPNFHVNTSGDKLQIAAVNLPTSASE
-690 AKMGDVF
+690 
-697 TVIKAGSGNVTIKA
+697 AGSGCLYNDNGTIKIK
-711 VGVNYHTAN
+711 T
-720 GKSGE
+720 
-725 FTSTRLHE
+725 
-733 QIHLVFDGDTWFSES
+733 Q
-748 SGGS
+748 

>member
-1 MKKIRLHNDI
+1 MKKIRIHNDI

-47 SINGNVISFEFSGSQ
+47 TIKGNIVSFEFSGSQ

-96 EEEQGTDNPNVAL
+96 EEEKGTDNPNVAL

-118 DSSTIGRAATIEIGE
+118 DSSTIGRAATIEIGD
-133 VKTLR
+133 VKTLH

-149 TTNAAILDFGIPS
+149 TTNAAVLDFGIPS
-162 GSNGNDGMSGYGISA
+162 GSNGDDGMSGYGISA

-187 SNGNISSSQDKLIRM
+187 SKGNISSSQDKLIRM

-217 GLSTTNFA
+217 GLSTTNFV
-225 NTVSAESD
+225 NTVPAESD

-308 ELSNSLDEQGVKLE
+308 ELGNSLDEQGVKLE

-349 IENITNKLE
+349 IEKITNKLE

-368 EANKKDADGNF
+368 EASKKDADG
-379 EKLKTEFKQTTDGI
+379 KLE
-393 SSTVEKNKTDAEGS
+393 SLRS
-407 IEKLKTEFKQTTD
+407 EFKQTTD
-420 GITSTVEQNKTDADG
+420 GITSTVESNKNDADG

-444 SQNAKNIEIA
+444 SQNAKSIEVA

-482 EYVDGKVVNEAT
+482 EYVDGKVVSEAY
-494 ITTMINN
+494 IRTMIQNG
-501 EISTAT
+501 ISTAE
-507 IKADQIQFSGHQ
+507 ISADQINLYGH
-519 VKFDAGEI
+519 
-527 VINSKNFNLDGYGNV
+527 
-542 TMSGEIHATSG
+542 TMRFQSG
-553 QIGGFE
+553 QIEIYSDNLKLDSSGNLKVSGDIYAKTIRLKISTSNDNILSGSLLLGGGKYI
-559 LEANNLVCSNA
+559 LP
-570 RLTIGG
+570 
-576 SIGGLTRMVTL
+576 
-587 DAKSFDYER
+587 
-596 YNFAL
+596 AL
-601 SVVNYDSLDQSSTTL
+601 SEEDGCVNIKLYAPLITRSSLPPTLECISKNVFLQLASEKTELPKSGSKTLEYGAYDL
-616 AGIHINVGASGA
+616 
-628 STLQYPGIVMENGVF
+628 
-643 VGFRVPFV
+643 VGFC
-651 PLAYSMDFRYNAS
+651 N
-664 IYVSGMYVRCN
+664 SGQTFW
-675 NSSDITITLPTPATG
+675 I
-690 AKMGDVF
+690 
-697 TVIKAGSGNVTIKA
+697 IK
-711 VGVNYHTAN
+711 
-720 GKSGE
+720 
-725 FTSTRLHE
+725 
-733 QIHLVFDGDTWFSES
+733 
-748 SGGS
+748 

>member
-149 TTNAAILDFGIPS
+149 TTNAAVLDFGIPS

-187 SNGNISSSQDKLIRM
+187 SKGNISSSQDKLIRM
-202 KAYLGGQEIDDVTIV
+202 KSYLGGQEIDDVMIV

-266 AVDCKIGGSDL
+266 AVDCKIGRSDL

-379 EKLKTEFKQTTDGI
+379 EKLKTEFKQTTD
-393 SSTVEKNKTDAEGS
+393 E
-407 IEKLKTEFKQTTD
+407 
-420 GITSTVEQNKTDADG
+420 ITSTVEQNKTDADG

-444 SQNAKNIEIA
+444 SQNAKSIEIA

-469 LMTTADKATLASR
+469 LMTTDDKATLATR

-501 EISTAT
+501 GISTAT
-507 IKADQIQFSGHQ
+507 IKADQIRFTGTTTVFES
-519 VKFDAGEI
+519 GEI
-527 VINSKNFNLDGYGNV
+527 IIRSNGLNLDQYGNA
-542 TMSGEIHATSG
+542 TFNGEIHATSG
-553 QIGGFE
+553 WFGSTSNNIKLATEGNGTVG
-559 LEANNLVCSNA
+559 LSSTNSSGWVDANNIRFTSAGQLYLNSESDDGKTVTSITSGDIKVG
-570 RLTIGG
+570 RGDSFG
-576 SIGGLTRMVTL
+576 SDTP
-587 DAKSFDYER
+587 KFH
-596 YNFAL
+596 
-601 SVVNYDSLDQSSTTL
+601 VNT
-616 AGIHINVGASGA
+616 SGDK
-628 STLQYPGIVMENGVF
+628 LQIAAVN
-643 VGFRVPFV
+643 
-651 PLAYSMDFRYNAS
+651 
-664 IYVSGMYVRCN
+664 
-675 NSSDITITLPTPATG
+675 LPTSASE
-690 AKMGDVF
+690 
-697 TVIKAGSGNVTIKA
+697 AGSGCLYNDNGTIKIK
-711 VGVNYHTAN
+711 T
-720 GKSGE
+720 
-725 FTSTRLHE
+725 
-733 QIHLVFDGDTWFSES
+733 Q
-748 SGGS
+748 

>member
-47 SINGNVISFEFSGSQ
+47 TIKGNIISFEFSGSQ

-84 DKTEAFELVPHS
+84 DKTEAFELVSHS

-118 DSSTIGRAATIEIGE
+118 DSSTIGRAATIEIGD
-133 VKTLR
+133 VKTLH

-149 TTNAAILDFGIPS
+149 TSNAAVLDFGIPS
-162 GSNGNDGMSGYGISA
+162 GSNGDDGMSGYGISA
-177 EPASVTFNTD
+177 NPASVTFNTD
-187 SNGNISSSQDKLIRM
+187 SKGNISSSQDKLIRM

-277 VYSTIVRVFVNTQ
+277 VYSTIVRVFTNTQ

-308 ELSNSLDEQGVKLE
+308 ELNNSLDEQGVKLE

-358 ATSSSLSSTI
+358 ATASSLSSTI
-368 EANKKDADGNF
+368 ESNKKDADGKL
-379 EKLKTEFKQTTDGI
+379 EKLSSEFKQTTD
-393 SSTVEKNKTDAEGS
+393 E
-407 IEKLKTEFKQTTD
+407 
-420 GITSTVEQNKTDADG
+420 ITSTVTQNKTDADG

-444 SQNAKNIEIA
+444 SQNAKSIEVA

-482 EYVDGKVVNEAT
+482 EYVDGKVVSEAT
-494 ITTMINN
+494 IRTMVQDG
-501 EISTAT
+501 ISSAV
-507 IKADQIQFSGHQ
+507 ISADQINLKGKTM
-519 VKFDAGEI
+519 KFA
-527 VINSKNFNLDGYGNV
+527 
-542 TMSGEIHATSG
+542 SG
-553 QIGGFE
+553 QIEIDSENLKLDSSGNLKVAGDIHAKTVRLKISSSHDNILSGSLLLGGGTYTMPQLTAE
-559 LEANNLVCSNA
+559 DGYVNLKLYAPLITRSSPFPV
-570 RLTIGG
+570 LQ
-576 SIGGLTRMVTL
+576 SI
-587 DAKSFDYER
+587 
-596 YNFAL
+596 
-601 SVVNYDSLDQSSTTL
+601 
-616 AGIHINVGASGA
+616 
-628 STLQYPGIVMENGVF
+628 
-643 VGFRVPFV
+643 
-651 PLAYSMDFRYNAS
+651 
-664 IYVSGMYVRCN
+664 
-675 NSSDITITLPTPATG
+675 
-690 AKMGDVF
+690 
-697 TVIKAGSGNVTIKA
+697 SGNVFLQLASEKTELP
-711 VGVNYHTAN
+711 
-720 GKSGE
+720 KSGKKE
-725 FTSTRLHE
+725 LDYGAYDIVGFYDNGQTFW
-733 QIHLVFDGDTWFSES
+733 IIK
-748 SGGS
+748 

>member
-34 LVVYNKVITIPDF
+34 LVVYNKVIDIPDF

-149 TTNAAILDFGIPS
+149 TANAAVLDFGIPS

-187 SNGNISSSQDKLIRM
+187 SKGNISSSQDKLIQM

-217 GLSTTNFA
+217 GLRTTNFA

-266 AVDCKIGGSDL
+266 AVDCKIGESDL
-277 VYSTIVRVFVNTQ
+277 IYSTIVRVFVNTQ

-349 IENITNKLE
+349 IENITNKIE

-393 SSTVEKNKTDAEGS
+393 TS
-407 IEKLKTEFKQTTD
+407 I
-420 GITSTVEQNKTDADG
+420 VEQNKTDADG
-435 KLESLSSKI
+435 KLEKLSAAVTL
-444 SQNAKNIEIA
+444 NANQIEIA

-459 EDGSL
+459 ADGTL

-469 LMTTADKATLASR
+469 LMTTDDKATLATR

-501 EISTAT
+501 GISSAT
-507 IKADQIQFSGHQ
+507 IKADQIRFTGTTTVFES
-519 VKFDAGEI
+519 GEI
-527 VINSKNFNLDGYGNV
+527 IIRSNGLNLDQYGNA
-542 TMSGEIHATSG
+542 TFNGEIHATSG
-553 QIGGFE
+553 WFGSTSNNIKLATEGNGTVG
-559 LEANNLVCSNA
+559 LSSTNSSGWVDANNIRFTSAGQLYLNSESDDGKTVTSITSGDIKVG
-570 RLTIGG
+570 RGDSFG
-576 SIGGLTRMVTL
+576 SDTP
-587 DAKSFDYER
+587 KFH
-596 YNFAL
+596 
-601 SVVNYDSLDQSSTTL
+601 VNT
-616 AGIHINVGASGA
+616 SGDK
-628 STLQYPGIVMENGVF
+628 LQIAAVN
-643 VGFRVPFV
+643 
-651 PLAYSMDFRYNAS
+651 
-664 IYVSGMYVRCN
+664 
-675 NSSDITITLPTPATG
+675 LPTSASE
-690 AKMGDVF
+690 
-697 TVIKAGSGNVTIKA
+697 AGSGCLYNDNGTIKIK
-711 VGVNYHTAN
+711 T
-720 GKSGE
+720 
-725 FTSTRLHE
+725 
-733 QIHLVFDGDTWFSES
+733 Q
-748 SGGS
+748 

>member
-1 MKKIRLHNDI
+1 MKKIRIHNDI
-11 HVSWGITTNGK
+11 HVSWGITTNGR

-29 TLQVQ
+29 SLQVQ
-34 LVVYNKVITIPDF
+34 LVVYNRVIDIPDF
-47 SINGNVISFEFSGSQ
+47 TIKGNVISFEFSGSQ

-84 DKTEAFELVPHS
+84 DKTEAFELVSHS

-118 DSSTIGRAATIEIGE
+118 DSSTIGRAATIEIGD
-133 VKTLR
+133 VKTLH

-149 TTNAAILDFGIPS
+149 TSNAAVLDFGIPS

-177 EPASVTFNTD
+177 DPASVTFNTD
-187 SNGNISSSQDKLIRM
+187 SKGNISSSQDKLIRM

-368 EANKKDADGNF
+368 EANKKDADGNI
-379 EKLKTEFKQTTDGI
+379 EKLKSEFKQTTD
-393 SSTVEKNKTDAEGS
+393 E
-407 IEKLKTEFKQTTD
+407 
-420 GITSTVEQNKTDADG
+420 ITSTVEQNKTDADG

-444 SQNAKNIEIA
+444 SQNAKSIEVA

-553 QIGGFE
+553 WFGTPG
-559 LEANNLVCSNA
+559 NNIKIATDEMGAVGLSPTNA
-570 RLTIGG
+570 TGWKDYNNIRFTRAGQLYFNSTSEDKKTLTTITSG
-576 SIGGLTRMVTL
+576 
-587 DAKSFDYER
+587 Y
-596 YNFAL
+596 L
-601 SVVNYDSLDQSSTTL
+601 SVGRADR
-616 AGIHINVGASGA
+616 
-628 STLQYPGIVMENGVF
+628 F
-643 VGFRVPFV
+643 
-651 PLAYSMDFRYNAS
+651 
-664 IYVSGMYVRCN
+664 GMYAPELFVD
-675 NSSDITITLPTPATG
+675 SSGEKLKILAKCLPTSASE
-690 AKMGDVF
+690 
-697 TVIKAGSGNVTIKA
+697 AGSGCLYNDNGTIKIKA
-711 VGVNYHTAN
+711 
-720 GKSGE
+720 
-725 FTSTRLHE
+725 
-733 QIHLVFDGDTWFSES
+733 
-748 SGGS
+748 

>member
-22 QESLEAK
+22 QESIEAK

-96 EEEQGTDNPNVAL
+96 DEEQGTDNPNVAL

-187 SNGNISSSQDKLIRM
+187 SKGNISSSQDKLIRM

-258 VPVTQAQV
+258 IPVTQAQV

-277 VYSTIVRVFVNTQ
+277 IYSTIVRVFVNTQ

-393 SSTVEKNKTDAEGS
+393 TS
-407 IEKLKTEFKQTTD
+407 I
-420 GITSTVEQNKTDADG
+420 VEQNKTDADG
-435 KLESLSSKI
+435 KLEKLSAAVTL
-444 SQNAKNIEIA
+444 NANQIEIA

-459 EDGSL
+459 ADGTL

-469 LMTTADKATLASR
+469 LMTTDDKATLATR
-482 EYVDGKVVNEAT
+482 EYVDGKVVSEAY
-494 ITTMINN
+494 IRTMIQNG
-501 EISTAT
+501 ISTAE
-507 IKADQIQFSGHQ
+507 ISADQINLYGH
-519 VKFDAGEI
+519 
-527 VINSKNFNLDGYGNV
+527 
-542 TMSGEIHATSG
+542 TMSFQSG
-553 QIGGFE
+553 QIEIYSDNLKLDSSGNLKASGDIYAKTIRLKTSTSNDNILSGSLLLGGGKYI
-559 LEANNLVCSNA
+559 LP
-570 RLTIGG
+570 
-576 SIGGLTRMVTL
+576 
-587 DAKSFDYER
+587 
-596 YNFAL
+596 AL
-601 SVVNYDSLDQSSTTL
+601 SEEDGCVNIKLYAPLITRSSLSPTL
-616 AGIHINVGASGA
+616 ECISRNVFLQLASEK
-628 STLQYPGIVMENGVF
+628 TE
-643 VGFRVPFV
+643 
-651 PLAYSMDFRYNAS
+651 
-664 IYVSGMYVRCN
+664 
-675 NSSDITITLPTPATG
+675 LP
-690 AKMGDVF
+690 
-697 TVIKAGSGNVTIKA
+697 
-711 VGVNYHTAN
+711 
-720 GKSGE
+720 KSGSKSLE
-725 FTSTRLHE
+725 YGAYDLIGFFNNGQTFW
-733 QIHLVFDGDTWFSES
+733 IIK
-748 SGGS
+748 

>member
-29 TLQVQ
+29 TLHVQ

-47 SINGNVISFEFSGSQ
+47 SIKGNVISFEFSGSQ

-149 TTNAAILDFGIPS
+149 TTNAAVLDFGIPS

-187 SNGNISSSQDKLIRM
+187 SKGNISSSQDKLIRM

-225 NTVSAESD
+225 NTISAEYD

-393 SSTVEKNKTDAEGS
+393 TSTVEKNKTDA
-407 IEKLKTEFKQTTD
+407 
-420 GITSTVEQNKTDADG
+420 DG
-435 KLESLSSKI
+435 KLEKLSAAVTL
-444 SQNAKNIEIA
+444 NANQIEIA

-459 EDGSL
+459 ADGTL

-469 LMTTADKATLASR
+469 LMTTDDKATLATR
-482 EYVDGKVVNEAT
+482 EYVDGKMVSEAY
-494 ITTMINN
+494 IRTMIQNG
-501 EISTAT
+501 ISTAE
-507 IKADQIQFSGHQ
+507 ISADQINLYGH
-519 VKFDAGEI
+519 
-527 VINSKNFNLDGYGNV
+527 
-542 TMSGEIHATSG
+542 TMSFQSG
-553 QIGGFE
+553 QIEIYSDNLKLDSSGNLKVSGDIYAKTIRLKTSTSHDNILSGSLLLGGGKYILPALSEEDGCVNIKLYAPLITRSSLSPTLECISENVFLQLASEKTELPKSGSKE
-559 LEANNLVCSNA
+559 LEYGA
-570 RLTIGG
+570 
-576 SIGGLTRMVTL
+576 
-587 DAKSFDYER
+587 
-596 YNFAL
+596 
-601 SVVNYDSLDQSSTTL
+601 YDL
-616 AGIHINVGASGA
+616 
-628 STLQYPGIVMENGVF
+628 
-643 VGFRVPFV
+643 VGFC
-651 PLAYSMDFRYNAS
+651 N
-664 IYVSGMYVRCN
+664 SGQTFW
-675 NSSDITITLPTPATG
+675 I
-690 AKMGDVF
+690 
-697 TVIKAGSGNVTIKA
+697 IK
-711 VGVNYHTAN
+711 
-720 GKSGE
+720 
-725 FTSTRLHE
+725 
-733 QIHLVFDGDTWFSES
+733 
-748 SGGS
+748 

>member
-34 LVVYNKVITIPDF
+34 LVVYNKVIAIPDF

-149 TTNAAILDFGIPS
+149 TTNAAVLDFGIPS

-187 SNGNISSSQDKLIRM
+187 SKGNISSIQDKLIRM

-277 VYSTIVRVFVNTQ
+277 IYSTIVRVFVNTQ

-393 SSTVEKNKTDAEGS
+393 TS
-407 IEKLKTEFKQTTD
+407 I
-420 GITSTVEQNKTDADG
+420 VEQNKTDADG
-435 KLESLSSKI
+435 KLEKLSAAVTL
-444 SQNAKNIEIA
+444 NANQIEIA

-459 EDGSL
+459 ADGTL

-469 LMTTADKATLASR
+469 LMTTDDKATLATR

-501 EISTAT
+501 GISTAT

-553 QIGGFE
+553 WFGNPG
-559 LEANNLVCSNA
+559 NNIKIATDETGAVGLSPTNTTGWRDDNNICFTRSGQLYFNSTSDDGKTV
-570 RLTIGG
+570 T
-576 SIGGLTRMVTL
+576 SITSGR
-587 DAKSFDYER
+587 
-596 YNFAL
+596 L
-601 SVVNYDSLDQSSTTL
+601 SVGRGDSFGSDTPKFHVNT
-616 AGIHINVGASGA
+616 SGDK
-628 STLQYPGIVMENGVF
+628 LQIAAVN
-643 VGFRVPFV
+643 
-651 PLAYSMDFRYNAS
+651 
-664 IYVSGMYVRCN
+664 
-675 NSSDITITLPTPATG
+675 LPTSASE
-690 AKMGDVF
+690 AR
-697 TVIKAGSGNVTIKA
+697 SGCLYNDNGTIKIK
-711 VGVNYHTAN
+711 T
-720 GKSGE
+720 
-725 FTSTRLHE
+725 
-733 QIHLVFDGDTWFSES
+733 Q
-748 SGGS
+748 

>member
-34 LVVYNKVITIPDF
+34 LVVYNKVIAIPDF
-47 SINGNVISFEFSGSQ
+47 TIKGNVISFEFSGSQ

-109 EVVTLNTDR
+109 EVVSLNTDR

-149 TTNAAILDFGIPS
+149 TANAAVLDFGIPS

-187 SNGNISSSQDKLIRM
+187 SKGNISSSQDKLIRM

-258 VPVTQAQV
+258 APVTQAQV

-308 ELSNSLDEQGVKLE
+308 ELNNSLDEQGVKLE
-322 KYYSEF
+322 KYHSEF
-328 QQTARGLSATISSN
+328 QQTARGLSATISQN
-342 KQDADGS
+342 KQDSDGS

-368 EANKKDADGNF
+368 EANKKDADGNI
-379 EKLKTEFKQTTDGI
+379 EKLKSEFKQTTDEI
-393 SSTVEKNKTDAEGS
+393 TSTVEKNKTDAEGS
-407 IEKLKTEFKQTTD
+407 IENLKTEFKQTTD

-444 SQNAKNIEIA
+444 SQNAKSIEIA

-459 EDGSL
+459 ADGTL

-469 LMTTADKATLASR
+469 LMTTDDKATLASR

-501 EISTAT
+501 GISTAT

-527 VINSKNFNLDGYGNV
+527 VINSKNFNLDGYGNI

-553 QIGGFE
+553 WFGTPG
-559 LEANNLVCSNA
+559 NNIKIATDEMGAVGLSPTNA
-570 RLTIGG
+570 TGWKDYNNIRFTRAGQLYFNSTSEDKKTLTTITSG
-576 SIGGLTRMVTL
+576 
-587 DAKSFDYER
+587 Y
-596 YNFAL
+596 L
-601 SVVNYDSLDQSSTTL
+601 SVGRADRFGKDAPELFVDSSGEKLKIL
-616 AGIHINVGASGA
+616 AK
-628 STLQYPGIVMENGVF
+628 
-643 VGFRVPFV
+643 
-651 PLAYSMDFRYNAS
+651 
-664 IYVSGMYVRCN
+664 C
-675 NSSDITITLPTPATG
+675 LPTSASE
-690 AKMGDVF
+690 
-697 TVIKAGSGNVTIKA
+697 AGSGCLYNDNGTIKIKA
-711 VGVNYHTAN
+711 
-720 GKSGE
+720 
-725 FTSTRLHE
+725 
-733 QIHLVFDGDTWFSES
+733 
-748 SGGS
+748 

>member
-96 EEEQGTDNPNVAL
+96 DEEQGTDNPNVAL

-149 TTNAAILDFGIPS
+149 TTNAAVLDFGIPS

-187 SNGNISSSQDKLIRM
+187 SKGNISSSQDKLIRM

-217 GLSTTNFA
+217 GLSTTNFS
-225 NTVSAESD
+225 NTVSTESD
-233 GKSFYLRGSDL
+233 GKSFYLRGIDL

-393 SSTVEKNKTDAEGS
+393 TSTVEKNKTDA
-407 IEKLKTEFKQTTD
+407 
-420 GITSTVEQNKTDADG
+420 DG
-435 KLESLSSKI
+435 KLEKLSASVTL
-444 SQNAKNIEIA
+444 NANQIEIA

-459 EDGSL
+459 ADGTL

-469 LMTTADKATLASR
+469 LMTTDDKATLATR

-501 EISTAT
+501 GISSAT
-507 IKADQIQFSGHQ
+507 IKADQIRFTGTTTVFES
-519 VKFDAGEI
+519 GEI
-527 VINSKNFNLDGYGNV
+527 IIRSNGLNLDQYGNA
-542 TMSGEIHATSG
+542 TFNGEIHATSG
-553 QIGGFE
+553 WFGNPG
-559 LEANNLVCSNA
+559 NNIKIATDETGAV
-570 RLTIGG
+570 
-576 SIGGLTRMVTL
+576 GLSPTNTTGWRDDNNICFTRAGQLYFNSTSDDGKTVT
-587 DAKSFDYER
+587 
-596 YNFAL
+596 
-601 SVVNYDSLDQSSTTL
+601 
-616 AGIHINVGASGA
+616 
-628 STLQYPGIVMENGVF
+628 
-643 VGFRVPFV
+643 
-651 PLAYSMDFRYNAS
+651 
-664 IYVSGMYVRCN
+664 
-675 NSSDITITLPTPATG
+675 TITSGDIKVGRGDSFGGNTPKFHVNTSGDKLQIAAVNLPTSASE
-690 AKMGDVF
+690 
-697 TVIKAGSGNVTIKA
+697 AGSGCLYNDNGTIKIK
-711 VGVNYHTAN
+711 T
-720 GKSGE
+720 
-725 FTSTRLHE
+725 
-733 QIHLVFDGDTWFSES
+733 Q
-748 SGGS
+748 

>member
-47 SINGNVISFEFSGSQ
+47 SIKGNVISFEFSGSQ

-149 TTNAAILDFGIPS
+149 TTNAAVLDFGIPS

-187 SNGNISSSQDKLIRM
+187 SKGNISSSQDKLIRM

-233 GKSFYLRGSDL
+233 EKSFYLRGSDL
-244 QTVHTTDLDGNSIK
+244 QTVHTTDFDGNSIK

-277 VYSTIVRVFVNTQ
+277 IYSTIVRVFVNTQ

-393 SSTVEKNKTDAEGS
+393 TSTVEKNKTDA
-407 IEKLKTEFKQTTD
+407 
-420 GITSTVEQNKTDADG
+420 DG
-435 KLESLSSKI
+435 KLEKLSAAVTL
-444 SQNAKNIEIA
+444 NANQIEIA

-459 EDGSL
+459 ADGTL

-469 LMTTADKATLASR
+469 LMTTDDKATLATR
-482 EYVDGKVVNEAT
+482 EYVDGKVVSEAY
-494 ITTMINN
+494 IRTMIQNG
-501 EISTAT
+501 ISTAE
-507 IKADQIQFSGHQ
+507 ISADQINLYGH
-519 VKFDAGEI
+519 
-527 VINSKNFNLDGYGNV
+527 
-542 TMSGEIHATSG
+542 TMSFQSG
-553 QIGGFE
+553 QIEIYSDNLKLDSSGNLKVSGDIYAKTIRLKTSTSHDNILSGSLLLGGGKCI
-559 LEANNLVCSNA
+559 LP
-570 RLTIGG
+570 
-576 SIGGLTRMVTL
+576 
-587 DAKSFDYER
+587 
-596 YNFAL
+596 AL
-601 SVVNYDSLDQSSTTL
+601 SEEDGCVNIKLYAPLITRSSLPPTL
-616 AGIHINVGASGA
+616 ECI
-628 STLQYPGIVMENGVF
+628 
-643 VGFRVPFV
+643 
-651 PLAYSMDFRYNAS
+651 
-664 IYVSGMYVRCN
+664 
-675 NSSDITITLPTPATG
+675 
-690 AKMGDVF
+690 
-697 TVIKAGSGNVTIKA
+697 SGNVFLQLASEKTELP
-711 VGVNYHTAN
+711 
-720 GKSGE
+720 KSGSKE
-725 FTSTRLHE
+725 LE
-733 QIHLVFDGDTWFSES
+733 YGAYDLVGFCN
-748 SGGS
+748 SGQTFWIIK

>member
-149 TTNAAILDFGIPS
+149 TTNAAVLDFGIPS

-177 EPASVTFNTD
+177 EPDSVTFNTD
-187 SNGNISSSQDKLIRM
+187 SKGNISSSQDKLIRM
-202 KAYLGGQEIDDVTIV
+202 KAYLGGQEINDVTIV

-368 EANKKDADGNF
+368 EANKKDADGN
-379 EKLKTEFKQTTDGI
+379 
-393 SSTVEKNKTDAEGS
+393 

-420 GITSTVEQNKTDADG
+420 GITSIVEQNKTDADG
-435 KLESLSSKI
+435 KLEKLSAAVTL
-444 SQNAKNIEIA
+444 NANQIEIA

-459 EDGSL
+459 ADGTL

-469 LMTTADKATLASR
+469 LMTTDDKATLATR
-482 EYVDGKVVNEAT
+482 EYVDGKVVSEAY
-494 ITTMINN
+494 ILTMIHNG
-501 EISTAT
+501 ISTAE
-507 IKADQIQFSGHQ
+507 ISADQINLYGH
-519 VKFDAGEI
+519 
-527 VINSKNFNLDGYGNV
+527 
-542 TMSGEIHATSG
+542 TMSFQSG
-553 QIGGFE
+553 QIEIYSDNLKLDSSGNLKASGDIYAKTIRLKTSTSNDNILSGSLLLGGGKYI
-559 LEANNLVCSNA
+559 LP
-570 RLTIGG
+570 
-576 SIGGLTRMVTL
+576 
-587 DAKSFDYER
+587 
-596 YNFAL
+596 AL
-601 SVVNYDSLDQSSTTL
+601 SEEDGCVNIKLYAPLITRSSLSPTL
-616 AGIHINVGASGA
+616 ECISKNVFLQLASEK
-628 STLQYPGIVMENGVF
+628 TE
-643 VGFRVPFV
+643 
-651 PLAYSMDFRYNAS
+651 
-664 IYVSGMYVRCN
+664 
-675 NSSDITITLPTPATG
+675 LP
-690 AKMGDVF
+690 
-697 TVIKAGSGNVTIKA
+697 
-711 VGVNYHTAN
+711 
-720 GKSGE
+720 KSGSKSLE
-725 FTSTRLHE
+725 YGAYDLIGFFNNGQTFW
-733 QIHLVFDGDTWFSES
+733 IIK
-748 SGGS
+748 

>member
-1 MKKIRLHNDI
+1 MKKIRIHNDI

-34 LVVYNKVITIPDF
+34 LVVYNRVIDISDFTIK
-47 SINGNVISFEFSGSQ
+47 GNVVSFEFSGSQ

-96 EEEQGTDNPNVAL
+96 EEEKGTDNPNVAL

-118 DSSTIGRAATIEIGE
+118 DSSTIGRAATIEIGD
-133 VKTLR
+133 VKTLH

-149 TTNAAILDFGIPS
+149 TTNAAVLDFGIPS
-162 GSNGNDGMSGYGISA
+162 GSNGDDGMSGYGISA

-187 SNGNISSSQDKLIRM
+187 SKGNISSSQDKLIRM

-233 GKSFYLRGSDL
+233 KKSFYLRGSDL

-277 VYSTIVRVFVNTQ
+277 IYSTIVRVFVNTQ

-368 EANKKDADGNF
+368 EANKKDADGNI
-379 EKLKTEFKQTTDGI
+379 EKLKSEFKQTTD
-393 SSTVEKNKTDAEGS
+393 E
-407 IEKLKTEFKQTTD
+407 
-420 GITSTVEQNKTDADG
+420 ITSTVEQNKTDADG

-444 SQNAKNIEIA
+444 SQNAKSIEIA

-459 EDGSL
+459 ADGTL

-469 LMTTADKATLASR
+469 LMTTDDKATLASR

-501 EISTAT
+501 GISTAT

-553 QIGGFE
+553 WFGNPG
-559 LEANNLVCSNA
+559 NNIKIATDETGAVGLSPINATGWRDSNNICFTKA
-570 RLTIGG
+570 GQLYFNSTSEDKKTLTTITSG
-576 SIGGLTRMVTL
+576 
-587 DAKSFDYER
+587 Y
-596 YNFAL
+596 L
-601 SVVNYDSLDQSSTTL
+601 SVGRADRFGKDVPELFVDSSGEKLKIL
-616 AGIHINVGASGA
+616 AK
-628 STLQYPGIVMENGVF
+628 
-643 VGFRVPFV
+643 
-651 PLAYSMDFRYNAS
+651 
-664 IYVSGMYVRCN
+664 C
-675 NSSDITITLPTPATG
+675 LPTSASE
-690 AKMGDVF
+690 
-697 TVIKAGSGNVTIKA
+697 AGSGCLYNDNGTIKI
-711 VGVNYHTAN
+711 N
-720 GKSGE
+720 
-725 FTSTRLHE
+725 TR
-733 QIHLVFDGDTWFSES
+733 
-748 SGGS
+748 

>member
-22 QESLEAK
+22 QESLESK

-149 TTNAAILDFGIPS
+149 TTNAAVLDFGIPS

-177 EPASVTFNTD
+177 EPSSVTFNTD
-187 SNGNISSSQDKLIRM
+187 SKGNISSSQDKLIRM

-379 EKLKTEFKQTTDGI
+379 EKLKTEFKQTTDSI
-393 SSTVEKNKTDAEGS
+393 SSTVEKNKTDADGKLEN
-407 IEKLKTEFKQTTD
+407 LKTEFKQTTD
-420 GITSTVEQNKTDADG
+420 GITSIVEQNKTDADG

-459 EDGSL
+459 ADGTL

-469 LMTTADKATLASR
+469 LMTTDDKATLATR

-542 TMSGEIHATSG
+542 TMYGEIHATSG

-576 SIGGLTRMVTL
+576 SSGGLTRMVTL

-601 SVVNYDSLDQSSTTL
+601 SVVNYDSLAQSSTTL
-616 AGIHINVGASGA
+616 AGIYINVGASGA
-628 STLQYPGIVMENGVF
+628 SALQYPGIVMENGVF

-725 FTSTRLHE
+725 FTSTRLYE

-748 SGGS
+748 SSGS

>member
-29 TLQVQ
+29 TLKVQ

-149 TTNAAILDFGIPS
+149 TTNAAVLDFGIPS

-177 EPASVTFNTD
+177 EPSSVTFNTD
-187 SNGNISSSQDKLIRM
+187 SKGNISSSQDKLIRM
-202 KAYLGGQEIDDVTIV
+202 KAYFGGQEIDDVTIV

-233 GKSFYLRGSDL
+233 GKSFYLRGIDL

-349 IENITNKLE
+349 IDNITNKLE

-393 SSTVEKNKTDAEGS
+393 TSTVEKNKTDADGKM
-407 IEKLKTEFKQTTD
+407 EKLSAAVT
-420 GITSTVEQNKTDADG
+420 
-435 KLESLSSKI
+435 L
-444 SQNAKNIEIA
+444 NANQIEIA

-459 EDGSL
+459 ADGTL

-469 LMTTADKATLASR
+469 LMTTDDKATLATR

-501 EISTAT
+501 GISSAT
-507 IKADQIQFSGHQ
+507 IKADQIRFTGTTTVFES
-519 VKFDAGEI
+519 GEI
-527 VINSKNFNLDGYGNV
+527 IIRSNGLNLDQYGNA
-542 TMSGEIHATSG
+542 TFNGEIHATSG
-553 QIGGFE
+553 WFGNPGNNIKIATDETGAVGLSPTNTTGWRDDNNICFTRAGQLYFNSTSDDGKTVTSITSGDIGVGRGDSFGSDTPKFHVNTSGDKLQI
-559 LEANNLVCSNA
+559 AA
-570 RLTIGG
+570 
-576 SIGGLTRMVTL
+576 
-587 DAKSFDYER
+587 
-596 YNFAL
+596 
-601 SVVNYDSLDQSSTTL
+601 VN
-616 AGIHINVGASGA
+616 
-628 STLQYPGIVMENGVF
+628 
-643 VGFRVPFV
+643 
-651 PLAYSMDFRYNAS
+651 
-664 IYVSGMYVRCN
+664 
-675 NSSDITITLPTPATG
+675 LPTSASE
-690 AKMGDVF
+690 
-697 TVIKAGSGNVTIKA
+697 AGSGCLYNDNGTIKIK
-711 VGVNYHTAN
+711 T
-720 GKSGE
+720 
-725 FTSTRLHE
+725 
-733 QIHLVFDGDTWFSES
+733 Q
-748 SGGS
+748 